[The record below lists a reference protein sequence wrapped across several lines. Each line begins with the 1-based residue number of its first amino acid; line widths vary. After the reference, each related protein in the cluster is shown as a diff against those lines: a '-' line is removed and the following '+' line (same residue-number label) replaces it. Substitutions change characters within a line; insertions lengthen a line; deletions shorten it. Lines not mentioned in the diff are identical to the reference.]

1 MALLAATSVTAGV
14 VTGIAPLTAASAGGD
29 TIMWTPGRRAF
40 LFILNS
46 DAAPITLTVTAQNA
60 AKTVDGDNYA
70 VASIAQAIAAG
81 EYRVLPITE
90 AFADA
95 TNTVSLSY
103 SAVANVTVRLVEMN
117 F

>member
-1 MALLAATSVTAGV
+1 MALLSATSLPANAGV
-14 VTGIAPLTAASAGGD
+14 IVTVLTAASAGGD
-29 TIMWTPGRRAF
+29 TAIWTPGRRAF
-40 LFILNS
+40 LFILNG
-46 DAAPITLTVTAQNA
+46 DASPITLTVTAQNA

>member
-1 MALLAATSVTAGV
+1 MALLSAVSLPANSGVNVTV
-14 VTGIAPLTAASAGGD
+14 NDAASAGGD
-29 TIMWTPGRRAF
+29 TAIWKPGSRAF
-40 LFILNS
+40 LLILNG
-46 DAAPITLTVTAQNA
+46 DASPMTLTVTAQNA

>member
-1 MALLAATSVTAGV
+1 MALLTATSVLANAA
-14 VTGIAPLTAASAGGD
+14 TGILPTTAASAGGD
-29 TIMWTPGRRAF
+29 TITWTPGRRAF
-40 LFILNS
+40 LLIRNS
-46 DAAPITLTVTAQNA
+46 DASPITLTVTAQNA

-81 EYRVLPITE
+81 EDRVFPITE

>member
-1 MALLAATSVTAGV
+1 MALLSAVSLTAGSSV
-14 VTGIAPLTAASAGGD
+14 GIGASIAASAGGD